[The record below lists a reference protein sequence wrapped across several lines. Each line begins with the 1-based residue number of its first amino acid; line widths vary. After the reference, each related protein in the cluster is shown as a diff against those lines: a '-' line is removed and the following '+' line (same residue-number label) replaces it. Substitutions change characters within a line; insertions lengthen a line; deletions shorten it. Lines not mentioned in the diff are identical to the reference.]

1 MLLDSDQICRDRP
14 IVANLLAILPDGHTL
29 FVLAA
34 TVFALYLFTR
44 DRLPLEAS
52 GLAILTLLI
61 VFFEMFPYDGD
72 GDGEA
77 FSATSMLSGFGNEA
91 LITVCLL
98 MIIGK
103 GMETTGALQP
113 LAIWLARAWTE
124 KPRMATLATM
134 IISAVLSAFINN
146 TPVVVMLLPMLV
158 GVAVRNKL
166 PPSSILMP
174 VGFATLLG
182 GMGTT
187 IGSST
192 NLLVVSIAEEQGLP
206 EFNMF
211 AFSLPV
217 VIVGSIG
224 ILYLWLIAPRL
235 LPVRQPPMSDTSPRV
250 FNAVFHVNDD
260 SLCCGMTF
268 SECLALTDNRMRVD
282 RIQRG
287 KGLFVTKLPSVTLQA
302 GDQLTVRDTPE
313 RLKEFELQIG
323 ATLHDEFGA
332 TGIHR
337 LEDALAEQEHL
348 AEIVVTRGAMLHR
361 STLAATRFAQRTGLL
376 PLALHRARS
385 AEDEELS
392 SHVGLVTLR
401 AGDIILVQGTQ
412 DKLEALKRSGNAL
425 VLDGTTDLPRTN
437 RADRAFLIM
446 FAVVLLAAIGIM
458 PISVSALLGV
468 GAMLATRCLRVKD
481 AVGAL
486 SIPVIV
492 IIVTSL
498 ALGTALTETDG
509 DTFIAH
515 GFVSATELLPTPVIL
530 SLLMLV
536 MAVLTNVVSNNAA
549 GVIGAPIAIQVA
561 RELAVPPE
569 AFVLAVIFGANMS
582 YATPFGYQTNLLVLT
597 SGGYKFSDFVRAGV
611 PLTILMWLGFSVLLP
626 VLYDLTP

>member
-1 MLLDSDQICRDRP
+1 
-14 IVANLLAILPDGHTL
+14 V
-29 FVLAA
+29 

-52 GLAILTLLI
+52 GLTILTILV
-61 VFFEMFPYDGD
+61 VFFELVPYQPAVDSINA
-72 GDGEA
+72 ERL
-77 FSATSMLSGFGNEA
+77 LSGFGNEA
-91 LITVCLL
+91 LITVCALL
-98 MIIGK
+98 VIGK

-124 KPRMATLATM
+124 KPRMASLATM
-134 IISAVLSAFINN
+134 IVSAVLSAFINN

-166 PPSSILMP
+166 SPSSILMP

-182 GMGTT
+182 GMATT

-206 EFNMF
+206 EFSMF
-211 AFSLPV
+211 SFALPV
-217 VIVGSIG
+217 LIVGSVG
-224 ILYLWLIAPRL
+224 ILYLWLIAPKL
-235 LPVRQPPMSDTSPRV
+235 LPPRQALMSDTSPRV
-250 FNAVFHVNDD
+250 YNAVFHINDD

-268 SECLALTDNRMRVD
+268 AECLALTDNRMRVD

-287 KGLFVTKLPSVTLQA
+287 ESLFVAKLPSVLLQA
-302 GDQLTVRDTPE
+302 GDQFAVRDTPD
-313 RLKEFELQIG
+313 RLIEFEKQIG

-337 LEDALAEQEHL
+337 LSDVMADQEHL

-361 STLAATRFAQRTGLL
+361 STIAATRFAQRTGLL

-385 AEDEELS
+385 ADNEEIT
-392 SHVGLVTLR
+392 SHIGLVPLR

-412 DKLEALKRSGNAL
+412 KKLEDLKRSGNAL
-425 VLDGTTDLPRTN
+425 VLDGTTDLPRTH
-437 RADRAFLIM
+437 RSARAFMIM
-446 FAVVLLAAIGIM
+446 ALVVAAAALGGLT
-458 PISVSALLGV
+458 ISVSALLGV
-468 GAMLATRCLRVKD
+468 GAMLATRCLTWKD
-481 AVGAL
+481 AAAAL
-486 SIPVIV
+486 PTPVII

-498 ALGTALTETDG
+498 ALGVALTETEG
-509 DTFIAH
+509 AVFIARS
-515 GFVSATELLPTPVIL
+515 FVSVVQSFPPPIIL
-530 SLLMLV
+530 SCLMLV
-536 MAVLTNVVSNNAA
+536 MALLTNVVSNNAA
-549 GVIGAPIAIQVA
+549 GVIGTPIAIQVA
-561 RELAVPPE
+561 RELNVPAE

-611 PLTILMWLGFSVLLP
+611 PLTIIMWLGFSIILP
-626 VLYDLTP
+626 FLYDLSG